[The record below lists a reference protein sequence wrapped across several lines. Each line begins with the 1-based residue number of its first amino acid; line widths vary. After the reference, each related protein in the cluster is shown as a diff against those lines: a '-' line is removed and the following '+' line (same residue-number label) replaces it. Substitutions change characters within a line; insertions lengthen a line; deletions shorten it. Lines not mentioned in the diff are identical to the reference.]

1 MASSISLQNIPK
13 SANESLTPEVRRAV
27 ELELDAIC
35 TDTQFRASQRNCA
48 FLRYVITETLAG
60 RADEIKERTLGKE
73 LFGRPISYDTGSD
86 AVVRVRANEVRK
98 RLICYYENHA
108 SQAGWR
114 VHLPL
119 RTYVP
124 VFLPETAAKQQPTA
138 IAPLPAIIPQPI
150 APTIEPLPPIAEA
163 LPPVPIQ
170 PVETAE
176 SFIPSVPIPTPI
188 LPVSRMMIPTLIALF
203 LCAATFRWQAF
214 SGTPYLDFWEALLE
228 GHAGVALVLDA
239 DPADPR
245 AVTTSDLEMVRPL
258 LQTASMFH
266 ASAEISSSADAAN
279 QNNLLAVHIT
289 HRAPATKA
297 DEAAYITLLPGQNA
311 QLWVG
316 SRNSQALD
324 LAIHS
329 ISDADLFPIAL
340 EAAVHRKAPTRL
352 RFVDK
357 QQIATETLS
366 SSSPSGDQQWQF

>member
-1 MASSISLQNIPK
+1 MASSVSLQNTQK
-13 SANESLTPEVRRAV
+13 SAGESISPELRQAV

-35 TDTQFRASQRNCA
+35 GDTQFRASQRNCA
-48 FLRYVITETLAG
+48 FLRYVISETLAG

-98 RLICYYENHA
+98 RLICYYENHE
-108 SQAGWR
+108 SRAGWR

-124 VFLPETAAKQQPTA
+124 VFLPETAAKPQPA
-138 IAPLPAIIPQPI
+138 AASQPI
-150 APTIEPLPPIAEA
+150 APVLPAMADAMPAEPAPQAHAAEPHIPPA
-163 LPPVPIQ
+163 
-170 PVETAE
+170 T
-176 SFIPSVPIPTPI
+176 VPIPV

-239 DPADPR
+239 DPADPH
-245 AVTTSDLEMVRPL
+245 AVTTSDLEMVKPL
-258 LQTASMFH
+258 LQTATAFH
-266 ASAEISSSADAAN
+266 ATAEIGSSASAAS
-279 QNNLLAVHIT
+279 QNDLLAVHIT
-289 HRAPATKA
+289 HRAPSAKT
-297 DEAAYITLLPGQNA
+297 DDAAYITLIPGRNA

-316 SRNSQALD
+316 SRNGQALN
-324 LAIHS
+324 LAVRS
-329 ISDADLFPIAL
+329 ISDADLFPTAL
-340 EAAVHRKAPTRL
+340 EAAVRRKAPTRI

-357 QQIATETLS
+357 EQIATETLPAPNES
-366 SSSPSGDQQWQF
+366 RGKSGDNAQWQF